1 MYRVGRYV
9 TPAGKVY
16 PAMALFS
23 ACFVLLFAV
32 PCGLY
37 FSGFLARAFT
47 RGLAGAGPRRR
58 LPLLLRSWD
67 EVLGEAEKPGHE
79 GFKSGADSD
88 N

>member
-1 MYRVGRYV
+1 MSSEGAMLR
-9 TPAGKVY
+9 PAGKVY

-67 EVLGEAEKPGHE
+67 EVFGEVEKPGHDA
-79 GFKSGADSD
+79 STARADSD

>member
-1 MYRVGRYV
+1 
-9 TPAGKVY
+9 
-16 PAMALFS
+16 MALFS

-67 EVLGEAEKPGHE
+67 EVLGEAEKPRSRE
-79 GFKSGADSD
+79 DKTR
-88 N
+88 

>member
-1 MYRVGRYV
+1 MLR
-9 TPAGKVY
+9 PAGKAY

-23 ACFVLLFAV
+23 ACFVLLFAA

-37 FSGFLARAFT
+37 FAGFLARAFT

-67 EVLGEAEKPGHE
+67 EVFGEAEKTGHDGLKPG
-79 GFKSGADSD
+79 ANSD

>member
-47 RGLAGAGPRRR
+47 RGLAGAGPRRK

-67 EVLGEAEKPGHE
+67 EVFGEAEKPGHD
-79 GFKSGADSD
+79 GLKPGANSD